1 MTFQRQDM
9 DASLLRHAQRF
20 PKLRVGSVIGL
31 KAGHALHLD
40 DEHDPRSETLC
51 LGGDQPLMCLMP
63 RSVGASGN
71 LATPFS
77 SRVTPLISAK

>member
-51 LGGDQPLMCLMP
+51 LGGDQPFDVLD
-63 RSVGASGN
+63 
-71 LATPFS
+71 ATFG
-77 SRVTPLISAK
+77 RCVWEFGHAVFL